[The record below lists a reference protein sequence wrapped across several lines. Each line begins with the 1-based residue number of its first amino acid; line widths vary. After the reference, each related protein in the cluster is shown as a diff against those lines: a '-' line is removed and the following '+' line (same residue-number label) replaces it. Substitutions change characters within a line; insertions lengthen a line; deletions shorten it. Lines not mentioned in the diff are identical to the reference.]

1 MNHKETFEAFFDDIH
16 MKDVTE
22 YEDDLGGVIKK
33 LNQHYYDSNDGI
45 QSSDSWFRWPRYGS
59 RWMQRS

>member
-22 YEDDLGGVIKK
+22 YEDDCV
-33 LNQHYYDSNDGI
+33 
-45 QSSDSWFRWPRYGS
+45 RYA
-59 RWMQRS
+59 